1 MGHLNLWSMFGWN
14 LSTFYFS
21 RFFLEGGEDI
31 DPFFRFSITIKYV
44 VEHDALV
51 KPAVETEH

>member
-1 MGHLNLWSMFGWN
+1 MVDVWM
-14 LSTFYFS
+14 
-21 RFFLEGGEDI
+21 GGEDI

-44 VEHDALV
+44 VEHELHDALV